1 MGLDETKIYY
11 LNDAIGFSEVINEQQ
26 IPGAIISTISEN
38 IDRETREQL
47 IARGV
52 APLQGIGDG
61 LAAIKN
67 VVEWFK
73 NISNKL
79 KINNFVFSGGVAN
92 NVKANKILA
101 DLFRAQLTKNGL
113 DKNCVQFIEKKNRKI
128 DTF

>member
-1 MGLDETKIYY
+1 MKSLNPDFSILIQDYPLLGLDETKIYY
-11 LNDAIGFSEVINEQQ
+11 LNDAMGFSEVISEQK

-73 NISNKL
+73 LRRI
-79 KINNFVFSGGVAN
+79 
-92 NVKANKILA
+92 
-101 DLFRAQLTKNGL
+101 
-113 DKNCVQFIEKKNRKI
+113 
-128 DTF
+128 